1 MEFFIRR
8 YLKGLKG
15 SGTSDVFLAKNPIS
29 KTEFESICSEIG
41 EGKYNLCV
49 RGKGIRG
56 FKKLSD
62 CIIEEQ
68 KLVFATDEIVSVN
81 QNLHLSELSNAE
93 IMGLMGNMIS
103 NAPVDAIGQQK
114 FLGDLQTFHAE
125 LESRQ
130 THNTAPPEIRMNSE
144 DSIVG
149 AGFSIGKSLPSFA
162 LGVVAGGVLVY
173 LMNKSTIDSLKEQVE
188 QLNGS
193 IKDAEE
199 SLNKIQKRAEGVN
212 GSFNFHQKMLSDYN
226 RTNGFGNY

>member
-15 SGTSDVFLAKNPIS
+15 SGTSDVYLAKTPIS
-29 KTEFESICSEIG
+29 ESEFESICSEIG

-68 KLVFATDEIVSVN
+68 KLAFAADEIVSVN

-103 NAPVDAIGQQK
+103 NAPVDAMGQQK

-130 THNTAPPEIRMNSE
+130 THNTHPPEIRMNSE

-199 SLNKIQKRAEGVN
+199 SLNNIKKKAEGVN

>member
-15 SGTSDVFLAKNPIS
+15 SGTSDVYLAKNPIS
-29 KTEFESICSEIG
+29 KSEFESICSEIG

-62 CIIEEQ
+62 CIIDEQ
-68 KLVFATDEIVSVN
+68 TLSFAADEIVSVN

-93 IMGLMGNMIS
+93 VMSLMGNMIS

-130 THNTAPPEIRMNSE
+130 AHNPRPPEIRMNSE

-173 LMNKSTIDSLKEQVE
+173 LMNKSTIDSLKEQVS

-193 IKDAEE
+193 IK
-199 SLNKIQKRAEGVN
+199 R
-212 GSFNFHQKMLSDYN
+212 
-226 RTNGFGNY
+226 